1 MSHHTWPVLF
11 FEVGSPSVAQARVQ
25 WYNHSTLQPQPPS
38 QPQPAGEGRER
49 KGGSSQGSEPEP
61 PARVFPV
68 SPLARNWAPLS
79 LQPHP
84 APTSQHLPADEPP
97 EDGQQVLALP
107 LTCPPPLS
115 PCGDL
120 RRSCPASQSSS
131 QPVHPQFLWGNLEAS
146 GDTETTRRQ
155 AGENGPR
162 RVYSPPRLKRSSC
175 LSFQVA
181 GTTGTRHYPQMRTQA
196 SAVFRRHFSR
206 EASVTVEGQAPA
218 ELTICH
224 LRLHHLEDILAR
236 STDWPRPG
244 GFCLLLLVSSSLP
257 WTGS

>member
-1 MSHHTWPVLF
+1 MGRLSGGW
-11 FEVGSPSVAQARVQ
+11 SPPKSRI
-25 WYNHSTLQPQPPS
+25 HSAPS
-38 QPQPAGEGRER
+38 GLCLETPWHLRGW
-49 KGGSSQGSEPEP
+49 
-61 PARVFPV
+61 ARVFPV

-120 RRSCPASQSSS
+120 RSRSCPASQSSS
-131 QPVHPQFLWGNLEAS
+131 QPVHPQFLWGPPPSGNLEAS

-181 GTTGTRHYPQMRTQA
+181 GTTGTRHYPQSFRNPDPVENAAAITETQIRGNRGPN
-196 SAVFRRHFSR
+196 SGRVLCSEF
-206 EASVTVEGQAPA
+206 
-218 ELTICH
+218 L
-224 LRLHHLEDILAR
+224 LE
-236 STDWPRPG
+236 RPG
-244 GFCLLLLVSSSLP
+244 GSHTCGPLMCAPMHTAHLA
-257 WTGS
+257 